1 MNSAKN
7 PLQLLL
13 LFVLMFFLFTG
24 CEKTSSGSAES
35 NKNGSRDQTKSFQ
48 KKEAIKGKTAALRK
62 PGKKRDNKKRTNVRV
77 QEVNLES
84 LSIKSTYVGNLLPN
98 QRVIMRSEIDG
109 VIENIYFDEGDEIVN
124 NKKLIDISTKELSLK
139 LKIAFA
145 DSKLAETNLKRDEKL
160 AKDNLIPNA
169 QLDQT
174 RTFAERA
181 LLNRELAK
189 ISLNKS
195 IINSPLSGTAKTRFV
210 KVGEFVRK
218 GDRLVEILN
227 VDRILVKVNIPEQ
240 EILQFNIGQKVD
252 IELYILEKKLF
263 EGKVKKIGLEADAS
277 NRTFPVEIEVNN
289 RERELRPG
297 MLARVT
303 FTKRVDQDQVVIPR
317 HTILERDSGRIVYVV
332 DKGKAFQRE
341 VSTGIS
347 QREKVQILVGLGRG
361 EQLVVEGHTKLTD
374 GEEINIVQ

>member
-48 KKEAIKGKTAALRK
+48 KKEASKGGAASRRK
-62 PGKKRDNKKRTNVRV
+62 PGKKRDNKKKTNVRI

-145 DSKLAETNLKRDEKL
+145 DSKLAETNLERDEKL

-195 IINSPLSGTAKTRFV
+195 IINSPLSGTVKTRFV

-240 EILQFNIGQKVD
+240 EILQINIGQKVD

-347 QREKVQILVGLGRG
+347 QREKVQILTGLGRG

>member
-48 KKEAIKGKTAALRK
+48 KKEASKGGAASRRK
-62 PGKKRDNKKRTNVRV
+62 PGKKRDNKKKTNVRI

-145 DSKLAETNLKRDEKL
+145 DSKLAETNLERDEKL

-195 IINSPLSGTAKTRFV
+195 IINSPLSGTVKTRFV

-289 RERELRPG
+289 RERILRPG

-303 FTKRVDQDQVVIPR
+303 FNKRVDQDQVVIPR

-347 QREKVQILVGLGRG
+347 QREKVQILTGLGRG

>member
-48 KKEAIKGKTAALRK
+48 KKEASKGGAASRRK
-62 PGKKRDNKKRTNVRV
+62 PGKKRDNKKKTNVRV

-195 IINSPLSGTAKTRFV
+195 IINSPLSGTVKTRFV

-240 EILQFNIGQKVD
+240 EILQINIGQKVD

-303 FTKRVDQDQVVIPR
+303 FTKRVDQDQVVVPR

-347 QREKVQILVGLGRG
+347 QREKVQILTGLGRG

>member
-35 NKNGSRDQTKSFQ
+35 SKNGSRDQTKSFQ

-195 IINSPLSGTAKTRFV
+195 IINSPLSGTVKTRFV

-289 RERELRPG
+289 RERILRPG

>member
-48 KKEAIKGKTAALRK
+48 KKEASKGGAASRRK
-62 PGKKRDNKKRTNVRV
+62 PGKKRDNKKKTNVRI

-195 IINSPLSGTAKTRFV
+195 IINSPLSGTVKTRFV

-240 EILQFNIGQKVD
+240 EILQINIGQKVD
-252 IELYILEKKLF
+252 IELYILEKKIF

-289 RERELRPG
+289 RERILRPG

-303 FTKRVDQDQVVIPR
+303 FNKRVDQDQVVIPR

-347 QREKVQILVGLGRG
+347 QREKVQILTGLGRG

>member
-13 LFVLMFFLFTG
+13 LFVLMLFFFTG

-48 KKEAIKGKTAALRK
+48 KKEASKGGAASRRK
-62 PGKKRDNKKRTNVRV
+62 PGKKRDNKKKTNVRI

-195 IINSPLSGTAKTRFV
+195 IINSPLSGTVKTRFV

-289 RERELRPG
+289 RERILRPG

-303 FTKRVDQDQVVIPR
+303 FNKRVDQDQVVVPR

-347 QREKVQILVGLGRG
+347 QREKVQILTGLGRG

>member
-195 IINSPLSGTAKTRFV
+195 IINSPLSGTVKTRFV

-240 EILQFNIGQKVD
+240 EILQINIGQKVD
-252 IELYILEKKLF
+252 IELYILEKKIF

-289 RERELRPG
+289 RERILRPG

-303 FTKRVDQDQVVIPR
+303 FNKRVDQDQVVVPR

-347 QREKVQILVGLGRG
+347 QREKVQILTGLGRG

>member
-48 KKEAIKGKTAALRK
+48 KKEASKGGAASRRK
-62 PGKKRDNKKRTNVRV
+62 PGKKRDNKKKTNVRI

-240 EILQFNIGQKVD
+240 EILQINIGQKVD
-252 IELYILEKKLF
+252 IELYILEKKIF

>member
-48 KKEAIKGKTAALRK
+48 KKEASKGGAASRRK
-62 PGKKRDNKKRTNVRV
+62 PGKKRDNKKRTNVRI

-195 IINSPLSGTAKTRFV
+195 IINSPLSGTVKTRFV

-289 RERELRPG
+289 RERILRPG

-303 FTKRVDQDQVVIPR
+303 FNKRVDQDQVVVPR

-347 QREKVQILVGLGRG
+347 QREKVQILTGLGRG

>member
-195 IINSPLSGTAKTRFV
+195 IINSPLSGTVKTRFV

-289 RERELRPG
+289 RERILRPG

-303 FTKRVDQDQVVIPR
+303 FNKRVDQDQVVVPR

>member
-48 KKEAIKGKTAALRK
+48 KKEASKGGAASRRK
-62 PGKKRDNKKRTNVRV
+62 PGKKRDNKKKTNVRI

-240 EILQFNIGQKVD
+240 EILQINIGQKVD
-252 IELYILEKKLF
+252 IELYILEKKIF

-289 RERELRPG
+289 RERILRPG

-303 FTKRVDQDQVVIPR
+303 FNKRVDQDQVVVPR

-347 QREKVQILVGLGRG
+347 QREKVQILTGLGRG

>member
-1 MNSAKN
+1 MC
-7 PLQLLL
+7 LCLCVHL
-13 LFVLMFFLFTG
+13 LFILFTG
-24 CEKTSSGSAES
+24 CEKTSTGSAES
-35 NKNGSRDQTKSFQ
+35 SKNGSKNQTKSFQ
-48 KKEAIKGKTAALRK
+48 KKEAIKGKTAASRK
-62 PGKKRDNKKRTNVRV
+62 PYKKTENKKRTNVRI

-109 VIENIYFDEGDEIVN
+109 VIEEIYFDEGDEIVSS
-124 NKKLIDISTKELSLK
+124 KKLTDISTKELSLK
-139 LKIAFA
+139 LNIAFA
-145 DSKLAETNLKRDEKL
+145 DLKLAETNLKRDEKL

-169 QLDQT
+169 QLDKT

-195 IINSPLSGTAKTRFV
+195 LITSPLKGTVKTRFV

-218 GDRLVEILN
+218 GDRLVEILE
-227 VDRILVKVNIPEQ
+227 VDQILVKVNIPEQ
-240 EILQFNIGQKVD
+240 EILQIKIGQKVE
-252 IELYILEKKLF
+252 IALYILGEKIF
-263 EGKVKKIGLEADAS
+263 EGQVEKIGLEADAS
-277 NRTFPVEIEVNN
+277 NRTFPVEIEVDN
-289 RERELRPG
+289 RGRELRPG
-297 MLARVT
+297 MLSRVT
-303 FTKRVDQDQVVIPR
+303 FTQRVDQDQIVVPR
-317 HTILERDSGRIVYVV
+317 HTILERDSGRIVYLV

-341 VSTGIS
+341 VTIGIS
-347 QREKVQILVGLGRG
+347 QREKVQVLKGLSTG